1 MHKLLISF
9 CRHPWAVLISLLI
22 VSILAASQLEKVK
35 VQISAEDLLVQND
48 PERDY
53 YDRIIE
59 EFGEEKVILLYLSD
73 QKLLDKTKLEALQKA
88 IERIETFEFVAKTE
102 SLFTVPYLKTVD
114 GYLNKDPYLVSLP
127 ENEEQSS
134 DLLSAA
140 LKNPFIHKTLLSEDG
155 SVMAVA
161 IILKSDLSGFTDV
174 EITDSLKTVT
184 GELEK
189 SYSKAF
195 TVGFQHVRTE
205 VASQIR
211 SEQGRLLPLAIAALL
226 IALFLMLRQ
235 LVDILIPVM
244 TAGISILWTLG
255 VMGFLEIPLN
265 VVTSMVPILLII
277 VGSTED
283 IHLLAEF
290 RRGQHDGMEKIR
302 AIRKM
307 AEKMGSIV
315 SLTFVTTFLGF
326 LSITLSQIEVLW
338 QFGVLSAMALLLN
351 FIITISL
358 IPAVLRITG
367 DWKLDGK
374 SNLLHSPDVEPEKA
388 RSFFIALR
396 RYRWH
401 IGAVVIACSIYA
413 FYGMLNIKVNHNPI
427 DSLSSESE
435 VRSHFDNVNEQLSG
449 LESMSLVIDSG
460 IQDTFLKVRYL
471 EQAREIQDFI
481 NQQPGIQSTTSFMNY
496 LSLLNAAF
504 DEIEEPSMPD
514 TDEIVNELMIF
525 LKYEHVESY
534 VSEDF
539 SKIRLLVRHNI
550 SSTFELNQVVNNIQQ
565 YIDENLDPGLTAR
578 LTGNSV
584 LTISATNAMIQ
595 GQLQSIILLLL
606 IILIIISMLFLDW
619 KVGLI
624 AVLPNIFPV
633 VILFGFMGIA
643 EIPLNIGTTMAAA
656 IAIGIAVDDTMHF
669 MLRYNNELKTKRS
682 KYAAMYETIHSEA
695 LPVLAT
701 SLALISGF
709 MVFAFSDF
717 EPVAQFGYLSALVIF
732 AALIADFVITPLAIS
747 TLRLVSL
754 WDMISLTVRK
764 EVIEKSGLFDGMKSW
779 HIRKFILASAV
790 HYFHKGQH
798 IFDIGDDSDTMYMV
812 MRGRV
817 RVIHDSKLKIEGIEE
832 YIGPG
837 EVFGDISMF
846 ANTKRLSQAVATEK
860 TSLLVLSRD
869 AIMNTTYF
877 HPIIS
882 ARLFYNI
889 ASHVSHRFSTLVHTD
904 ELGKK
909 QKNKD
914 KGEIHEI

>member
-1 MHKLLISF
+1 MHKLLITF
-9 CRHPWAVLISLLI
+9 CRHPWIVLTVLLI
-22 VSILAASQLEKVK
+22 VSLLSATQLDKVK

-53 YDRIIE
+53 YDQIIE
-59 EFGEEKVILLYLSD
+59 AFGEEKVILLYLSD
-73 QKLLDKTKLEALQKA
+73 EQLLETSKLKALKIAIDKIEALD
-88 IERIETFEFVAKTE
+88 FVKRTE
-102 SLFTVPYLKTVD
+102 SLFTVPYIRTIE
-114 GYLNKDPYLVSLP
+114 GYLNKDPYLANIP
-127 ENEEQSS
+127 ENAEESKK
-134 DLLSAA
+134 LLDAA
-140 LKNPFIHKTLLSEDG
+140 LGNPFIKKTLLSTDG

-161 IILKSDLSGFTDV
+161 IILESDLSSFSDI
-174 EITDSLKTVT
+174 EITDSLEVVTEELKT
-184 GELEK
+184 
-189 SYSKAF
+189 SYQDAF
-195 TVGFQHVRTE
+195 TIGFQHVRTE

-211 SEQGRLLPLAIAALL
+211 SEQSRLLPLAVAALL
-226 IALFLMLRQ
+226 IALFIMLRQ
-235 LVDILIPVM
+235 LVDVLIPVM

-255 VMGFLEIPLN
+255 VMGFLDIPLN

-290 RRGQHDGMEKIR
+290 RRGQHDGMDTIR

-307 AEKMGSIV
+307 AEKMGGIV

-358 IPAVLRITG
+358 IPALLRVTG
-367 DWKLDGK
+367 NWKLDGK
-374 SNLLHSPDVEPEKA
+374 SSFLHAPDVEPEKA
-388 RSFFIALR
+388 RAFFIFLR

-401 IGAVVIACSIYA
+401 IGAIVIASSVYA
-413 FYGMLNIKVNHNPI
+413 FYGIFNIKVNHNPI
-427 DSLSSESE
+427 DSLSAESE
-435 VRSHFDNVNEQLSG
+435 VHHQFDKVNSHLSG

-471 EQAREIQDFI
+471 EEARHIQQFI
-481 NQQPGIQSTTSFMNY
+481 NQQAGIQSTTSFADY
-496 LSLLNAAF
+496 LSLLNSAF
-504 DEIEEPSMPD
+504 QEIEEIEMPD

-525 LKYEHVESY
+525 LKYEHVENY
-534 VSEDF
+534 VSEDY
-539 SKIRLLVRHNI
+539 SRIRILVRHNI
-550 SSTFELNQVVNNIQQ
+550 SSTFELNQVVSQIQE
-565 YIDENLDPGLTAR
+565 YIDENLDTGLTAR

-584 LTISATNAMIQ
+584 LTISATNAMIK

-606 IILIIISMLFLDW
+606 IILIIISMMFLDW

-633 VILFGFMGIA
+633 IVLFGFMGIA

-669 MLRYNNELKTKRS
+669 MLRYNQELKTKRS

-695 LPVLAT
+695 LPVMAT

-709 MVFAFSDF
+709 LVFAFSDF
-717 EPVAQFGYLSALVIF
+717 EPVAQFGFLSALVIF

-747 TLRLVSL
+747 TIRLVSL
-754 WDMISLTVRK
+754 WDMLSLTLRK
-764 EVIEKSGLFDGMKSW
+764 EVIEKSGLFKDMKSW
-779 HIRKFILASAV
+779 QIRKFILASSA
-790 HYFHKGQH
+790 HYFQKGQQ
-798 IFDIGDDSDTMYMV
+798 IFDIGDSSETMYMV
-812 MRGRV
+812 MRGKV
-817 RVIHDSKLKIEGIEE
+817 KITHKSALRPEGIEE
-832 YIGPG
+832 LIGPG

-846 ANTKRLSQAVATEK
+846 ANSPRSSIAIATEK
-860 TSLLVLSRD
+860 TSVLVLTREG
-869 AIMNTTYF
+869 IMNTTNY
-877 HPIIS
+877 HPLIS

-889 ASHVSHRFSTLVHTD
+889 ATHVSHRFSALVHKDGSGKKLKNTD
-904 ELGKK
+904 E
-909 QKNKD
+909 
-914 KGEIHEI
+914 GEVHEI